1 MFCHYYDS
9 IATIKFVDSKLEK
22 KVIVRV
28 DFVFVYCTGQK
39 TGPQYSKKN
48 TGIFIILRK
57 NVDNYLKTRK

>member
-39 TGPQYSKKN
+39 IGQQYSKKKYWYIHHFEEKRGQLFEN
-48 TGIFIILRK
+48 
-57 NVDNYLKTRK
+57 